1 MCTVT
6 QYALVL
12 FYVVVLFYV
21 GVLFHVGVTG
31 VANVLLMCSVCVA
44 NVLLMCVL
52 CVGVLLHVAVTGSA
66 VVCGSHCENQCPAK
80 YDT

>member
-21 GVLFHVGVTG
+21 GVLFHVVVTG
-31 VANVLLMCSVCVA
+31 VANVLLMCSVCVDA
-44 NVLLMCVL
+44 
-52 CVGVLLHVAVTGSA
+52 
-66 VVCGSHCENQCPAK
+66 
-80 YDT
+80 